1 MSTAFETRSP
11 SYRLAK
17 IQRGDD
23 LQAVALREMGDPNRW
38 VELVWLN
45 QLAPPYI
52 TDDPRR
58 VSASVLLSGALI
70 KVPAPV
76 GVWRETEETG
86 QVFERDC
93 AMVRRQLQATQGGDL
108 LVAAGVDNFHQ
119 QLLHRVVTPKG
130 QARRHPTYGCDVWKL
145 QGRVNG
151 PTAAALGAQYVRSAL
166 ASDYRVAEVGLAEA
180 VVRHDSLTISAKAI
194 GIDGGV
200 VDLTTGS

>member
-1 MSTAFETRSP
+1 MSTAFETRAP
-11 SYRLAK
+11 NYRLAK
-17 IQRGDD
+17 TQFGDD
-23 LQAVALREMGDPNRW
+23 LQAVALRELGDPNRW

-45 QLAPPYI
+45 QIASPYI

-58 VSASVLLSGALI
+58 ASATVLLSGALI

-93 AMVRRQLQATQGGDL
+93 AMVRRQLQATEGGDL
-108 LVAAGVDNFHQ
+108 SVVAGVDNFQQ

-130 QARRHPTYGCDVWKL
+130 QARRHPDYGCNVWKL

-151 PTAAALGAQYVRSAL
+151 ATAAALGAQYVRSAL
-166 ASDYRVAEVGLAEA
+166 ASDYRVSEVGLAKAE
-180 VVRHDSLTISAKAI
+180 VRNDSLTISATAV

-200 VDLTTGS
+200 VDLSVGS

>member
-1 MSTAFETRSP
+1 MSTTFETRSP

-17 IQRGDD
+17 THFGDD

-45 QLAPPYI
+45 QLTNPYI

-58 VSASVLLSGALI
+58 VSATVLRSGSLI

-76 GVWRETEETG
+76 GVWRETDETG

-93 AMVRRQLQATQGGDL
+93 AMTLRQLQATDGGDL
-108 LVAAGVDNFHQ
+108 AVAAGVDNFHQ

-130 QARRHPTYGCDVWKL
+130 QARRHPDYGCNVWKL

-151 PTAAALGAQYVRSAL
+151 PTAGALGAEYVRSAL
-166 ASDYRVAEVGLAEA
+166 QSDYRVSEVGLAEA
-180 VVRHDSLTISAKAI
+180 VVRHDSITISAKAV

-200 VDLTTGS
+200 VDISAVS

>member
-1 MSTAFETRSP
+1 MSTAFETRAP
-11 SYRLAK
+11 SHRLAK
-17 IQRGDD
+17 IQYGDD

-58 VSASVLLSGALI
+58 ASATVLLSGALI

-93 AMVRRQLQATQGGDL
+93 AMERKQLQATEGGDL
-108 LVAAGVDNFHQ
+108 AVVAGVNNFHQ

-130 QARRHPTYGCDVWKL
+130 QARRHPDYGCSVWKL

-166 ASDYRVAEVGLAEA
+166 ASDYRVSEVGLAEA
-180 VVRHDSLTISAKAI
+180 VVRSDSLTISAKVV

-200 VDLTTGS
+200 VDLTAGS